1 MIGPANKKRYT
12 IAGKNASHEHLA
24 ASIAANKIDAGT
36 KKRRK
41 VNTLKSVGSLSLF
54 TQQSVKIETGKS
66 VTETH
71 LKVLISYLSKCYWD
85 TFQSVKI
92 YLTLLKVK
100 N

>member
-1 MIGPANKKRYT
+1 MRLSEI
-12 IAGKNASHEHLA
+12 LA
-24 ASIAANKIDAGT
+24 ASITANTSDAGT
-36 KKRRK
+36 KGKRK

-54 TQQSVKIETGKS
+54 TPQSVKIETGKS
-66 VTETH
+66 VGETP
-71 LKVLISYLSKCYWD
+71 LKVLIPYLSKCSWD